1 MKKRFRILIS
11 MLWAANGFFGVANV
25 LRLFYNAR
33 RNGGWYGSEGTVILW
48 AIYTLLAL
56 VNTVLWAIQ
65 YRKGKQQAET
75 VDKPEE

>member
-1 MKKRFRILIS
+1 MKNRSRILIS

-56 VNTVLWAIQ
+56 VNTVWWFA
-65 YRKGKQQAET
+65 RWRR
-75 VDKPEE
+75 DSRPEQTEE